1 MMSTSP
7 LSHDVPAAHGPHVTA
22 WALFLTFS
30 QITLSGFGGMVFWA
44 RRVLV
49 ERQHWLTEQ
58 EFVDLLALGQ
68 LLPGPNVLNVTV
80 MVGYRCAGWAGAAAA
95 VTGFLGGPCLLV
107 VALGMLHQ
115 RYGTL
120 PLVQPALTGMA
131 AVSAGLLL
139 ASVVK
144 MTTVLPRHWR
154 PWLFVGLA
162 FHRRRRRALAAPGRP
177 GRAGAMG
184 HYPGMERQGLMDRA
198 DLGALF
204 LHFLLLSFLAIGG
217 TPTVLPDMHRYVVEV
232 HHWMSS
238 AQFATLYALAQVA
251 PGPNVMYIP
260 LIGWQVAGWAGVAAT
275 TLPLL
280 VPAGTLTLLVGH
292 LDARHPQA
300 ALGRALRRGLTPI
313 TLGLMLASGWI
324 LLRAVNHDWRGYLL
338 TLLTVGLVLR
348 TPWNPLWLIAAGA
361 LVGMAG
367 LV

>member
-1 MMSTSP
+1 
-7 LSHDVPAAHGPHVTA
+7 
-22 WALFLTFS
+22 
-30 QITLSGFGGMVFWA
+30 
-44 RRVLV
+44 
-49 ERQHWLTEQ
+49 
-58 EFVDLLALGQ
+58 
-68 LLPGPNVLNVTV
+68 
-80 MVGYRCAGWAGAAAA
+80 
-95 VTGFLGGPCLLV
+95 
-107 VALGMLHQ
+107 
-115 RYGTL
+115 
-120 PLVQPALTGMA
+120 
-131 AVSAGLLL
+131 
-139 ASVVK
+139 
-144 MTTVLPRHWR
+144 
-154 PWLFVGLA
+154 
-162 FHRRRRRALAAPGRP
+162 
-177 GRAGAMG
+177 
-184 HYPGMERQGLMDRA
+184 MDHA

-324 LLRAVNHDWRGYLL
+324 LMRAVNHDWHGYLL
-338 TLLTVGLVLR
+338 TLLTVVLALR

-361 LVGMAG
+361 LAGMAG
-367 LV
+367 LA